1 MLHLILELFKYI
13 DILGYILV
21 ILLGHNFNNANE
33 QPCFSILKF
42 NLTIYIFNINRCI
55 FLITNNDIIILII
68 TIKYH
73 FFLIDIII
81 VDFKIS

>member
-33 QPCFSILKF
+33 QPLILKF
-42 NLTIYIFNINRCI
+42 NLTIYIFDINRCI

>member
-33 QPCFSILKF
+33 QPLILKF

-55 FLITNNDIIILII
+55 FLKTNNDIIILII

-73 FFLIDIII
+73 FFVIDIII